1 MSHEELI
8 QITKWKLWRGKN
20 RARIL
25 DLVRINTETAVMQTS
40 KKAFRKLPNLN
51 GAISALTTLKGVG
64 PATAS
69 GMLKYMIE

>member
-1 MSHEELI
+1 
-8 QITKWKLWRGKN
+8 
-20 RARIL
+20 
-25 DLVRINTETAVMQTS
+25 MQTS